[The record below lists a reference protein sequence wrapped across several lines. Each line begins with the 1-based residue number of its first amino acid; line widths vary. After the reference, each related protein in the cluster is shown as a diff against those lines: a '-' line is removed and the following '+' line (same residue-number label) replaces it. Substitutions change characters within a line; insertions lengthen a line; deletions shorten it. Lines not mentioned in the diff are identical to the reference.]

1 MTLLRRTPA
10 LVVAAFVIAI
20 CAVSLSAPSLFFAE
34 SSVLQASPLQFRLEG
49 LTRSPATVM
58 TSGSLGGWNEDE
70 WVPFL
75 LTVTNR
81 DESDHVVDVA
91 IDSDYQN
98 AGRYGIDAFA
108 ACFSESGADCG
119 SGRTP
124 AVGSSAV
131 GSGSLWKLLVNSSE
145 QVPQVS
151 YESMMGGVTI
161 IRWHL
166 TSLSVP
172 ANSSLL
178 VGWAVHLAKGNS
190 TNLACAED
198 SPLATCS
205 PQTVPAG
212 MGEAS
217 WPGRSL
223 QVRTS
228 LPIPGERTVS
238 IDVAQQPTQT
248 QQMTVTS
255 TLGTAT
261 AVVVIP
267 GFPME
272 SIILGIVLG
281 LIVLSL
287 IHLQRN
293 PMSRRIRL
301 EPHSEVQDSLAHSQG
316 IGPAMAPS
324 LEHTLPKELG
334 HTKNAWNHER
344 IR

>member
-1 MTLLRRTPA
+1 LRRTSA
-10 LVVAAFVIAI
+10 LVVAVSVIAI
-20 CAVSLSAPSLFFAE
+20 CAVSFSAPSSSFAE
-34 SSVLQASPLQFRLEG
+34 SSVLQASPLQFSLEG

-75 LTVTNR
+75 LTVTNK
-81 DESDHVVDVA
+81 DESDHFADVA
-91 IDSDYQN
+91 IDADYQN

-108 ACFSESGADCG
+108 ACFSESAADCG
-119 SGRTP
+119 SSRTP
-124 AVGSSAV
+124 AVGSSAL
-131 GSGSLWKLLVNSSE
+131 GSGSPWKLLVDSSE

-151 YESMMGGVTI
+151 HESMMGGVTV
-161 IRWHL
+161 IRWRL
-166 TSLSVP
+166 SSLSVP
-172 ANSSLL
+172 ADSSLL
-178 VGWAVHLAKGNS
+178 VRWAVHLAKSNS

-238 IDVAQQPTQT
+238 IDVTQQSTPTQ
-248 QQMTVTS
+248 MTITS
-255 TLGTAT
+255 TIGTAT
-261 AVVVIP
+261 ALVVIS
-267 GFPME
+267 GFPIE

-287 IHLQRN
+287 IHLQWN
-293 PMSRRIRL
+293 PMLRRIRL
-301 EPHSEVQDSLAHSQG
+301 DPQSEV
-316 IGPAMAPS
+316 
-324 LEHTLPKELG
+324 
-334 HTKNAWNHER
+334 
-344 IR
+344 

>member
-1 MTLLRRTPA
+1 
-10 LVVAAFVIAI
+10 
-20 CAVSLSAPSLFFAE
+20 
-34 SSVLQASPLQFRLEG
+34 
-49 LTRSPATVM
+49 M

-272 SIILGIVLG
+272 SIILGTVLG

-293 PMSRRIRL
+293 PMSRRNRL

>member
-1 MTLLRRTPA
+1 
-10 LVVAAFVIAI
+10 
-20 CAVSLSAPSLFFAE
+20 
-34 SSVLQASPLQFRLEG
+34 
-49 LTRSPATVM
+49 M

-75 LTVTNR
+75 LTVTNK
-81 DESDHVVDVA
+81 DESDHVADVA
-91 IDSDYQN
+91 VDSDYQN

-108 ACFSESGADCG
+108 ACFSESAADCG

-131 GSGSLWKLLVNSSE
+131 GSGSLWKLLVDSSE

-151 YESMMGGVTI
+151 YESMMGGVTV

-166 TSLSVP
+166 SSLSVP

-178 VGWAVHLAKGNS
+178 VRWAVHLAKSNS

-198 SPLATCS
+198 SPLASCS
-205 PQTVPAG
+205 PQTVPVG

-228 LPIPGERTVS
+228 MPIPGERTVS
-238 IDVAQQPTQT
+238 IDVAQQSTQA
-248 QQMTVTS
+248 QMTITS
-255 TLGTAT
+255 TIGTAT
-261 AVVVIP
+261 AVVVIS
-267 GFPME
+267 GFPIE

-287 IHLQRN
+287 IHLQWN
-293 PMSRRIRL
+293 PMLRRIRL
-301 EPHSEVQDSLAHSQG
+301 EPQSEV
-316 IGPAMAPS
+316 
-324 LEHTLPKELG
+324 
-334 HTKNAWNHER
+334 
-344 IR
+344 

>member
-1 MTLLRRTPA
+1 
-10 LVVAAFVIAI
+10 
-20 CAVSLSAPSLFFAE
+20 
-34 SSVLQASPLQFRLEG
+34 
-49 LTRSPATVM
+49 M

-70 WVPFL
+70 WVPFR
-75 LTVTNR
+75 LTVTNK
-81 DESDHVVDVA
+81 DESDHVTDVA
-91 IDSDYQN
+91 VDSDYQN

-108 ACFSESGADCG
+108 ACYSESAADCG

-124 AVGSSAV
+124 AVGSSAL
-131 GSGSLWKLLVNSSE
+131 GSGSLWKLLVDSSE

-151 YESMMGGVTI
+151 YEPMMGGVTI

-166 TSLSVP
+166 SSLSVP

-178 VGWAVHLAKGNS
+178 VRWVVHLAKSNS
-190 TNLACAED
+190 TNLACAEG
-198 SPLATCS
+198 SPLASCS

-238 IDVAQQPTQT
+238 IDVAQQSTQT
-248 QQMTVTS
+248 QQMTITS
-255 TLGTAT
+255 TIGTAT

-267 GFPME
+267 GFPIE

-287 IHLQRN
+287 IHLQWN
-293 PMSRRIRL
+293 PMLRRIRL
-301 EPHSEVQDSLAHSQG
+301 EPQSEV
-316 IGPAMAPS
+316 
-324 LEHTLPKELG
+324 
-334 HTKNAWNHER
+334 
-344 IR
+344 